1 MPDAVRTELEES
13 ATNPKKVESDGV
25 KVEKHPLKDVI
36 DADRYLDG
44 DTGVAQ
50 PTRGLR
56 FSKLVM
62 PATGS

>member
-1 MPDAVRTELEES
+1 MPDAVKTELAES
-13 ATNPKKVESDGV
+13 AVNPKKAEADGV

-36 DADRYLDG
+36 ETDRYLDG
-44 DTGVAQ
+44 DTGAAQ

-56 FSKLVM
+56 FSKMVM